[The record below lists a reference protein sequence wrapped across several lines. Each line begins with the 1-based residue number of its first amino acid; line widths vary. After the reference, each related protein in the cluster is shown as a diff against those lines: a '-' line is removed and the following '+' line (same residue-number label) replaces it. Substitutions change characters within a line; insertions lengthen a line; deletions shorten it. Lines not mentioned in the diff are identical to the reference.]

1 MTGDMLIGVALLA
14 LIIGLPLWAIARLG
28 SHQAAVTLRWFQT
41 REAAQDAQHVL
52 AGAGI
57 KATILDHSARYSP
70 LGDGRKAYLLSVP
83 REQADTAERVLH
95 TTLPDDGTG
104 RPPA

>member
-1 MTGDMLIGVALLA
+1 MLIGAALLA
-14 LIIGLPLWAIARLG
+14 LIIGLPVWAIARLG
-28 SHQAAVTLRWFQT
+28 SHQAALTLSWFQT

-52 AGAGI
+52 AEAGI
-57 KATILDHSARYSP
+57 KATILDHSARFSP

-83 REQADTAERVLH
+83 REHADRAERVLH